1 MNSNTKIYLDYNSTT
16 PCDEKVVEAML
27 PYFSEKFGNSSSSTH
42 SFGWDAE
49 EAVDIAREQIAELI
63 NSKSNQLYFTSGATE
78 AINLALIGT
87 CEALKP
93 KGKHIISCTTE
104 HQAVL
109 STLQELE
116 KRGFNITLLKVDG
129 NGNLDLDAFQEAIRP
144 ETILTCIMYANNE
157 TGIIHPIQKIAEIA
171 HAKGVLVMSDITQ
184 AVGKIPLDIEG
195 SGIDIA
201 TFSAHKIYGPKGIGA
216 LYIRNRTLL
225 NISPIHFG
233 GGQERGLR
241 PGTLNV
247 PSIVGFG
254 MACQLCIESMS
265 QESQRLKKLRNKIE
279 QELLTLGDIKINSF
293 NEHRLPHMSNITFK
307 NIEGNK
313 LLRLMGNLAISQ
325 GSACSSGTIEPSH
338 VLLSYGHSKEAA
350 LSSIRICLGR
360 QTTSQEV
367 EIAIKTI
374 KSTIKNLRKVLI

>member
-1 MNSNTKIYLDYNSTT
+1 
-16 PCDEKVVEAML
+16 ML

-201 TFSAHKIYGPKGIGA
+201 TFSAQIGRA
-216 LYIRNRTLL
+216 
-225 NISPIHFG
+225 
-233 GGQERGLR
+233 
-241 PGTLNV
+241 
-247 PSIVGFG
+247 
-254 MACQLCIESMS
+254 
-265 QESQRLKKLRNKIE
+265 
-279 QELLTLGDIKINSF
+279 
-293 NEHRLPHMSNITFK
+293 
-307 NIEGNK
+307 
-313 LLRLMGNLAISQ
+313 
-325 GSACSSGTIEPSH
+325 H
-338 VLLSYGHSKEAA
+338 V
-350 LSSIRICLGR
+350 
-360 QTTSQEV
+360 
-367 EIAIKTI
+367 
-374 KSTIKNLRKVLI
+374 